1 MIPNQIIELKEHQ
14 ETLRIPKGKSGY
26 IFGPD
31 SSNLNRIK

>member
-1 MIPNQIIELKEHQ
+1 MPNQIIELKENQ
-14 ETLRIPKGKSGY
+14 EIFRIPKGKSGY